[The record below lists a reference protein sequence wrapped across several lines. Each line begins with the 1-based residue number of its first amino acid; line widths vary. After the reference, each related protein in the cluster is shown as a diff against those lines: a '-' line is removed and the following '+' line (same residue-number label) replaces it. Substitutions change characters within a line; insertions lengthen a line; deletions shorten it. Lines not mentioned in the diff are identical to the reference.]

1 MQSSC
6 SGRCATI
13 KETVIERESKDT
25 NRLCALRAV
34 PTFFLATER
43 GLEVLV
49 GDGNVHIAPHSLLLE
64 MQLEV
69 AKC

>member
-6 SGRCATI
+6 SVRCATI

-25 NRLCALRAV
+25 NRICALRV
-34 PTFFLATER
+34 PSFFLTTER

-49 GDGNVHIAPHSLLLE
+49 GDGNVHIAPHNLLLE